1 MREIFRSNNAIQLSF
16 VESNLRDVG
25 IEPIQLDQ
33 HTSTLEGSI
42 SAIERRIVVDDDDY
56 DQAMRVMAD
65 LKDRL

>member
-33 HTSTLEGSI
+33 HTSSIEGSI
-42 SAIERRIVVDDDDY
+42 SAIERRIVVTQEDY
-56 DQAMRVMAD
+56 SAAMRIMD
-65 LKDRL
+65 ELKDSL